1 MELLMHINSVSR
13 KAAIGALVAVS
24 LLLAVLL
31 AGAPKAAA
39 SYSQCNFNQ
48 VCVWSGANA
57 TGEFAWWWGS
67 NTGCKTHVE
76 IPTVRTTADY
86 TENYRVRLGGTGWIL
101 SPGASEVRTY
111 TGDTCWP
118 A

>member
-1 MELLMHINSVSR
+1 MYNISVSR
-13 KAAIGALVAVS
+13 TAAIGALVAVS

-39 SYSQCNFNQ
+39 SYSQCSPHQ

-57 TGEFAWWWGS
+57 TGDFSWWWGS
-67 NTGCKTHVE
+67 NTGCKSHAG
-76 IPTVRTTADY
+76 IPTVRTTANY
-86 TENYRVRLGGTGWIL
+86 TEPYKVRLGGTGWIL
-101 SPGASEVRTY
+101 QPGASLVLTY